1 MSIQD
6 SVFIIGGRANPEYG
20 ENEQRNEYTNIIAQF
35 NSTQQWSTF
44 GRLNQQ
50 RVGHA
55 SILIDDLFYIFGG
68 SVRDDDGN
76 PM

>member
-1 MSIQD
+1 MSTPD

-20 ENEQRNEYTNIIAQF
+20 ENEQQNEYTNVIAQF
-35 NSTQQWSTF
+35 NSTMQWSIF
-44 GRLNQQ
+44 GRLHQQ

-55 SILIDDLFYIFGG
+55 SILIGDLFYIFGG
-68 SVRDDDGN
+68 SVRDDDGK

>member
-1 MSIQD
+1 MSTQD

-20 ENEQRNEYTNIIAQF
+20 EDEQRNEYANLIAQF
-35 NSTQQWSTF
+35 NSDQWNIF

-55 SILIDDLFYIFGG
+55 SILIDDLFYVFGG

>member
-1 MSIQD
+1 MSTDD
-6 SVFIIGGRANPEYG
+6 SIYIIGGRAYPEFT
-20 ENEQRNEYTNIIAQF
+20 ENEQSQEYTNIIAQF
-35 NSTQQWSTF
+35 NSTEQWSIF